1 MILTVIHTE
10 QIQFYNLQVEEISEI
25 IEMKVSGGNIRIAP
39 KERNCSNLA
48 TCTALWV
55 KPLRN
60 WEFKDW
66 PKMMTLAPIFLKL
79 IYFRPK
85 YLDACSS
92 SVSLSIYIWVQ
103 VENRQIQQ

>member
-1 MILTVIHTE
+1 MVRPLDFDEGDNNDDNEYDYDDDDDKKHIFLTFMFDHTTTNA
-10 QIQFYNLQVEEISEI
+10 Q
-25 IEMKVSGGNIRIAP
+25 
-39 KERNCSNLA
+39 C
-48 TCTALWV
+48 V

>member
-1 MILTVIHTE
+1 MMV
-10 QIQFYNLQVEEISEI
+10 YN
-25 IEMKVSGGNIRIAP
+25 
-39 KERNCSNLA
+39 
-48 TCTALWV
+48 ALWV